1 MKKYFIS
8 INWKIWLAI
17 VGTMLIVL
25 ICGFFAHSTIFK
37 EAKNE
42 LIFEQLKKLSQT
54 KIKEESILP
63 SKFEIEKEGRK
74 FTISIDLTIN
84 SIYVDEQEYNQI
96 IDEII
101 RNITNKG
108 FTKDEGLIRGS
119 DLDYYY
125 YIDWDKDNNSAVIF
139 LTSTKRSTN
148 IQTKTI
154 SFILGVLIIGLFS
167 SKLVTM
173 KIARP
178 IQELKEF
185 AEEISKRNWE
195 VEAPETSHDE
205 IGLLAES
212 LEKMKNSLQKIEER
226 ERQFLQSTSHDLK
239 TPVMIIK
246 GYAQAMLDGVN
257 INAELSMAEVIKTES
272 DRLERKINQL
282 LTLNILGHSHDY
294 CESKEFVRVD
304 KILKNLVK
312 KFSLIKPEISW
323 SVLLKEIEINGN
335 PEALLIAF
343 ENIIENQIRY
353 AASSI
358 NISMDINDKLE
369 IKISNDGPKFET
381 NDPMELFDVY
391 TKDRNGKFGL
401 GLAITN
407 QVIQNHKGKIEAY
420 NTEDGVEF
428 KIIFS

>member
-1 MKKYFIS
+1 MKKHFVS

-17 VGTMLIVL
+17 VGTMLIML

-42 LIFEQLKKLSQT
+42 LIFEQLEKLSQI
-54 KIKEESILP
+54 KIKEESLLP
-63 SKFEIEKEGRK
+63 TKFEIEKEGIK
-74 FTISIDLTIN
+74 FTIRIDLTMDFMYIEN
-84 SIYVDEQEYNQI
+84 QDYNQI
-96 IDEII
+96 INNII
-101 RNITNKG
+101 EDIRKEDFKNDKG
-108 FTKDEGLIRGS
+108 IVKS
-119 DLDYYY
+119 NDLDYYY
-125 YIDWDKDNNSAVIF
+125 YIDWDNDNNSAVIF
-139 LTSTKRSTN
+139 LTSTKKSAN

-154 SFILGVLIIGLFS
+154 SYILGVLIISLFS

-173 KIARP
+173 KIVRP

-185 AEEISKRNWE
+185 AEEISKRNWK
-195 VEAPETSHDE
+195 VEAPKTTHDE

-282 LTLNILGHSHDY
+282 LTLNVLGYSQDY
-294 CESKEFVRVD
+294 YELEEFVRVD

-312 KFSLIKPEISW
+312 KFSLIKPEINWELNISE
-323 SVLLKEIEINGN
+323 SEIKGN

-353 AASSI
+353 AGSLI
-358 NISMDINDKLE
+358 NIAMDVNDKLE
-369 IKISNDGPKFET
+369 IKISNDGPNFET
-381 NDPMELFDVY
+381 KDPMELFDAY

-401 GLAITN
+401 GLAIAS

-420 NTEDGVEF
+420 NTKEGVEF
-428 KIIFS
+428 KIVFN

>member
-1 MKKYFIS
+1 MKKHFIS

-17 VGTMLIVL
+17 VATMLIMV

-37 EAKNE
+37 EAKSE
-42 LIFEQLKKLSQT
+42 LIFEQLEKLSQG
-54 KIKEESILP
+54 KIEEESLLP
-63 SKFEIEKEGRK
+63 TEFQFEKDRRK
-74 FTISIDLTIN
+74 FTVKVDLTIN
-84 SIYVDEQEYNQI
+84 SIYADEQEYNQVIDKI
-96 IDEII
+96 IKNVISEDFI
-101 RNITNKG
+101 KG
-108 FTKDEGLIRGS
+108 KGLIREKE
-119 DLDYYY
+119 LDYYY
-125 YIDWDKDNNSAVIF
+125 YIDWDKDNHSAEIF

-148 IQTKTI
+148 IQIKTI

-173 KIARP
+173 KIVRP

-195 VEAPETSHDE
+195 VNAPETSHDE

-212 LEKMKNSLQKIEER
+212 LDKMKNSLQKIEER

-257 INAELSMAEVIKTES
+257 VKAGLSMAEVIKTES

-282 LTLNILGHSHDY
+282 LTLNILGHSNDY
-294 CESKEFVRVD
+294 YECKEFVRID
-304 KILKNLVK
+304 KILRNLVK

-323 SVLLKEIEINGN
+323 ELNINEAEIKGN

-353 AASSI
+353 ANRLIS
-358 NISMDINDKLE
+358 ISMDIDDKLE

-381 NDPMELFDVY
+381 NNPMELFDAY

-401 GLAITN
+401 GLAIAS
-407 QVIQNHKGKIEAY
+407 QVIQNHNGQIEAY

-428 KIIFS
+428 NAKFK

>member
-1 MKKYFIS
+1 MKKQFIS

-17 VGTMLIVL
+17 VGTMLIML

-42 LIFEQLKKLSQT
+42 LIFEQLEKLSQT
-54 KIKEESILP
+54 KLKEDSLFP
-63 SKFEIEKEGRK
+63 TKFEVYKNGHK
-74 FTISIDLTIN
+74 FTIAIDLTMDFMYAKNQDYNRIIN
-84 SIYVDEQEYNQI
+84 NI
-96 IDEII
+96 IE
-101 RNITNKG
+101 NITKENFKKNEGIIKG
-108 FTKDEGLIRGS
+108 N
-119 DLDYYY
+119 DLDHYY
-125 YIDWDKDNNSAVIF
+125 YINWDKANNSAVIL

-173 KIARP
+173 KITRP

-185 AEEISKRNWE
+185 AEEIAERNWE
-195 VEAPETSHDE
+195 VKAPETSHDE

-282 LTLNILGHSHDY
+282 LTLNVLGHSHDY
-294 CESKEFVRVD
+294 YESKEFVRID

-312 KFSLIKPEISW
+312 KFGLIKPEISW
-323 SVLLKEIEINGN
+323 KLNIAEVEIKGN
-335 PEALLIAF
+335 PESLLIAF

-353 AASSI
+353 ANSSI
-358 NISMDINDKLE
+358 NISMDINNKLE

-381 NDPMELFDVY
+381 NNPMELFDAY
-391 TKDRNGKFGL
+391 TKDKDGKFGL
-401 GLAITN
+401 GLAIAS

-420 NTEDGVEF
+420 NTENGVEF
-428 KIIFS
+428 KIVFN

>member
-1 MKKYFIS
+1 MKKHFIS

-42 LIFEQLKKLSQT
+42 LIFDQLEKLSRT
-54 KIKEESILP
+54 KIKEESLLP
-63 SKFEIEKEGRK
+63 TKFEIEKNGRK
-74 FTISIDLTIN
+74 FAITIDLLIN
-84 SIYVDEQEYNQI
+84 SMYVEDKEYNQI
-96 IDEII
+96 IDNII
-101 RNITNKG
+101 ENITKED
-108 FTKDEGLIRGS
+108 FKKEEGLIRGS
-119 DLDYYY
+119 DIDYYY
-125 YIDWDKDNNSAVIF
+125 YINWNEDNNSAVIF

-154 SFILGVLIIGLFS
+154 SFILGVFIIALFS
-167 SKLVTM
+167 SRLVTM
-173 KIARP
+173 KITRP
-178 IQELKEF
+178 IQELKEY
-185 AEEISKRNWE
+185 AEEISKRNWD
-195 VEAPETSHDE
+195 VKTPETSHDE

-257 INAELSMAEVIKTES
+257 INAEASMAEVIKTES

-282 LTLNILGHSHDY
+282 LTLNVLEHSHDY
-294 CESKEFVRVD
+294 CESNELIRVD
-304 KILKNLVK
+304 KVLKNLVK

-323 SVLLKEIEINGN
+323 EVLIKEIEIKGN

-353 AASSI
+353 AHSSI
-358 NISMDINDKLE
+358 KISMDINDKLE

-381 NDPMELFDVY
+381 NNPMEIFDAY
-391 TKDRNGKFGL
+391 AKDKNGKFGL
-401 GLAITN
+401 GLAIAN
-407 QVIQNHKGKIEAY
+407 QVINNHRGKIEAY
-420 NTEDGVEF
+420 NTENGVEF
-428 KIIFS
+428 KILFS

>member
-1 MKKYFIS
+1 MNKYFIS
-8 INWKIWLAI
+8 INWKILLAI

-42 LIFEQLKKLSQT
+42 LIFDQLEKLSQT
-54 KIKEESILP
+54 KLNEDSLFP
-63 SKFEIEKEGRK
+63 TKFEIYKNGHK
-74 FTISIDLTIN
+74 FTIAIDLTIDFMYAEN
-84 SIYVDEQEYNQI
+84 QDYNQI
-96 IDEII
+96 INNII
-101 RNITNKG
+101 ENITKEDFKNNEGIIKG
-108 FTKDEGLIRGS
+108 N

-125 YIDWDKDNNSAVIF
+125 YINWDKDNNSAVIF

-173 KIARP
+173 KIVRP

-185 AEEISKRNWE
+185 AEEIAKRNWE
-195 VEAPETSHDE
+195 VKAPETSHDE

-257 INAELSMAEVIKTES
+257 
-272 DRLERKINQL
+272 
-282 LTLNILGHSHDY
+282 G
-294 CESKEFVRVD
+294 
-304 KILKNLVK
+304 
-312 KFSLIKPEISW
+312 
-323 SVLLKEIEINGN
+323 
-335 PEALLIAF
+335 
-343 ENIIENQIRY
+343 
-353 AASSI
+353 
-358 NISMDINDKLE
+358 
-369 IKISNDGPKFET
+369 
-381 NDPMELFDVY
+381 
-391 TKDRNGKFGL
+391 
-401 GLAITN
+401 
-407 QVIQNHKGKIEAY
+407 
-420 NTEDGVEF
+420 
-428 KIIFS
+428 